1 MRIGLVFGGNTTE
14 GEVSRNSASGVRV
27 ALQKL
32 GYDVIDIEFDKN
44 IAQHIADANIDI
56 VYNSMHGQYGEDGRL
71 QGLLDIM
78 QIPHTHSG
86 LLASAMAMNKTLCKD
101 IFNHLGIQTPEGI
114 VIDKEDLFNDSW
126 KEKVASSNVL
136 QGVQELFVKP
146 ICDGSSR
153 DVFLI
158 KDIATFDFKN
168 IELSTSSN
176 KFLVEKRIFG
186 REIQVAV
193 LGGEPQAVGML
204 EVVPNGEFYDYT
216 AKYSENGAKHLQPD
230 ITANI
235 AQNIMENAIKMHK
248 TLGLK
253 DISRSEFLL
262 TDKNDII
269 ALEINSH
276 PGFTATSIVPEIAI
290 NAGIKY
296 EEIVEMLVKNAK
308 FGC

>member
-78 QIPHTHSG
+78 QIPYTHSG

-101 IFNHLGIQTPEGI
+101 IFNHFGIQTPEGI
-114 VIDKEDLFNDSW
+114 VIDKEDLFNDAW
-126 KEKVASSNVL
+126 KEKVTGSNIL
-136 QGVQELFVKP
+136 QGVKEFIVKP
-146 ICDGSSR
+146 VCDGSSR
-153 DVFLI
+153 DVFVI
-158 KDIATFDFKN
+158 KDIDAFDFKN

-193 LGGEPQAVGML
+193 LGCEPQAVGML

>member
-14 GEVSRNSASGVRV
+14 GEVSKNSASGVRV

-32 GYDVIDIEFDKN
+32 GYDVVDIEFDKN

-78 QIPHTHSG
+78 QIPYTHSG
-86 LLASAMAMNKTLCKD
+86 LLASAMAMDKAMCKK
-101 IFNHLGIQTPEGI
+101 IFNWLGIHTPYGV
-114 VIDKEDLFNDSW
+114 VIDKEDLFNDTW
-126 KEKVASSNVL
+126 KQVIKNDKMFHDATEV
-136 QGVQELFVKP
+136 FVKP
-146 ICDGSSR
+146 VSDGSSR

-158 KDIATFDFKN
+158 KDIDGFDFKS
-168 IELSTSSN
+168 IELATSSK
-176 KFLVEKRIFG
+176 KFLVEKRVIG

-193 LGGEPQAVGML
+193 LGSEPQAIGIL
-204 EVVPNGEFYDYT
+204 EVVPNGDFYDYSS
-216 AKYSENGAKHLQPD
+216 KYGENGAKHLHPD
-230 ITANI
+230 IDI
-235 AQNIMENAIKMHK
+235 ESAQHIMDDAVRMHRA
-248 TLGLK
+248 LGLK

-262 TDKNDII
+262 TDDNDIV

-276 PGFTATSIVPEIAI
+276 PGFTSTSIVPEIAM
-290 NAGIKY
+290 NAGMTY

>member
-78 QIPHTHSG
+78 QIPYTHSG

-276 PGFTATSIVPEIAI
+276 PGFTTTSIVPEIAM

>member
-14 GEVSRNSASGVRV
+14 GEVSKNSASGVRV

-32 GYDVIDIEFDKN
+32 GYDVVDIEFDKN

-78 QIPHTHSG
+78 QIPYTHSG
-86 LLASAMAMNKTLCKD
+86 LLASAMAMNKVVCEK
-101 IFNHLGIQTPEGI
+101 IFNRLGIHTPEGI
-114 VIDKEDLFNDSW
+114 AVNKEDLFNDIW
-126 KEKVASSNVL
+126 KEKVVGNNIFKGS
-136 QGVQELFVKP
+136 QEFFVKP
-146 ICDGSSR
+146 VCDGSSR

-176 KFLVEKRIFG
+176 QFLIEKRIFG

-193 LGGEPQAVGML
+193 LGSEPQAIGIL
-204 EVVPNGEFYDYT
+204 EVVPNGEFYDYN
-216 AKYSENGAKHLQPD
+216 AKYSENGAKHLQPNID
-230 ITANI
+230 TELAQQIMAN
-235 AQNIMENAIKMHK
+235 AVNMHK

-262 TDKNDII
+262 TDDNDIV

-276 PGFTATSIVPEIAI
+276 PGFTATSIVPEIAM